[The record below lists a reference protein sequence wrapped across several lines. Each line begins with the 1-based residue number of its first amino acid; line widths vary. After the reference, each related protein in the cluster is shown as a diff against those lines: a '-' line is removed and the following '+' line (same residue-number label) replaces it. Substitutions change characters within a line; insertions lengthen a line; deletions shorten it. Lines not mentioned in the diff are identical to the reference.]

1 MKKLILILTSVFLVM
16 AWLAPASAQ
25 DPYSPYRY
33 AKWQGIWQEEP
44 VESTVGGDAWM
55 VNGKWVTGHFTRNGV
70 WVRPRKAYAF
80 RWLGRVVLPRM
91 GHILVRSPQW
101 FRVPA
106 RPAFPLPI
114 EPAAVRQ
121 IMGKRVRMDIL

>member
-25 DPYSPYRY
+25 DPYPPYRY

-44 VESTVGGDAWM
+44 VESTVGGDAWI

-70 WVRPRKAYAF
+70 WVRP
-80 RWLGRVVLPRM
+80 
-91 GHILVRSPQW
+91 
-101 FRVPA
+101 
-106 RPAFPLPI
+106 
-114 EPAAVRQ
+114 
-121 IMGKRVRMDIL
+121 GKRTPSDGWAGWYSPGWGTSWYDRHNGSGCRPVRPFHCR